1 MSTVDARD
9 LGRFAE
15 KLERVLAERP
25 ERVVAVMRKHAGL
38 IEVKARAIT
47 PVDTGLLASKNKGR
61 VEQFEGYASLTVENN
76 QHYAPYQHNYPH
88 RHSQPHARDHFISLP
103 FFAELPALVDEI
115 IRQDIEEF
123 S

>member
-15 KLERVLAERP
+15 KLERALAERP
-25 ERVVAVMRKHAGL
+25 ERVVAVMRKHAGI

-61 VEQFEGYASLTVENN
+61 VEQFEGYASLTMENN
-76 QHYAPYQHNYPH
+76 QDYAVYQHDYPH